1 METQV
6 RTRNHADNKVVS
18 DAFRQARVEHRLLQL
33 RHFSSGIR
41 PCVVRAAREVGCAMM
56 LIRPTSLLE
65 RRCVPEESPM
75 VAGRLFE
82 AAELILA
89 AQRTKLREAVMV
101 MR

>member
-1 METQV
+1 M
-6 RTRNHADNKVVS
+6 
-18 DAFRQARVEHRLLQL
+18 
-33 RHFSSGIR
+33 I
-41 PCVVRAAREVGCAMM
+41 
-56 LIRPTSLLE
+56 LIRWTSFLE
-65 RRCVPEESPM
+65 KRCVPEESPM